1 MSTSLDIYVIVAMT
15 GERIIGNDNKIPW
28 HIPDDLKM
36 FKQLTTGNVV
46 IMGRRT
52 FESIGKPLPNRH
64 NIIISNTMPPVA
76 GAEIYSCFDD
86 GIRRA
91 KELDRKIFCIGGE
104 KIYKKA
110 IEVANFMYIS
120 WINDNY
126 DGDTKFPDFDLCD
139 WELVDNVTFKEFSLC
154 YYKKSGI
161 IMSPEFSKAKFAYC
175 LQ

>member
-1 MSTSLDIYVIVAMT
+1 MSTSLEIYVIVAMT
-15 GERIIGNDNKIPW
+15 SERIIGNDNKIPW
-28 HIPDDLKM
+28 YIPDDLKM

-64 NIIISNTMPPVA
+64 NIIISKSLHSVD
-76 GAEIYSCFDD
+76 GAEVYNNFSD

-104 KIYKKA
+104 EIYKRA

-126 DGDTKFPDFDLCD
+126 DGDTKFPEFDLCD

-154 YYKKSGI
+154 YYQKKGRIKSSKDILESG
-161 IMSPEFSKAKFAYC
+161 
-175 LQ
+175 L